1 MWAIRILSGPQAGQ
15 IIPLRPG
22 KTILGRGPSCEVK
35 LNSQG
40 ISKEHASVFVS
51 ETKVI
56 LSDMNSRNGTFVNG
70 VRIQNQKLTSGD
82 KLAFHDVLCDI
93 LSMPEH
99 ALLSFQR
106 PQHQPWNQPQGSVGL
121 HPAQQVS
128 QAAPQSAPGLMG
140 AYQNLLEY
148 IDNVAMPGV
157 YHVARSMEYR
167 WVLAAMVG
175 LYLAVVTV
183 VVMIPTTGMIKSS
196 VQSESQRRAKSIAR
210 SLAATNRQ
218 ALLEK
223 NEIAIT
229 TRAAEIEDG
238 VSAVLIISAKDG
250 SVIAPAN
257 LRGGY
262 ADKTFVVR
270 ARKSD
275 KEIVEN
281 IDDSLIGASVPIVA
295 YNSDLRDASAIAY
308 AVVFYDVESTAAKSD
323 LIFGLFIQIFA
334 IAIVL
339 GIALFFFLL
348 KVVEHPIVELNAK
361 LDDALREGRD
371 DLKTSYRF
379 PALERLASNIN
390 SALSRIGS
398 SNGQE
403 MPVAINRDAEAI
415 NVIGM
420 IGDAAMA
427 LNALDDRIIIS
438 NSAFDQLVGGGVD
451 LRGRTIND
459 IPDSTLQLN
468 LRDLVP
474 RLRGTPDR
482 VATADLPFSGQPH
495 QLRAQAICGANGEPA
510 YYIVTILYV
519 GEEAA

>member
-35 LNSQG
+35 INSQG
-40 ISKEHASVFVS
+40 ISKEHASIFVS

-56 LSDMNSRNGTFVNG
+56 VSDMNSRNGTFVNG

-82 KLAFHDVLCDI
+82 KLAFHEVLCDI

-99 ALLSFQR
+99 ALLSYQR
-106 PQHQPWNQPQGSVGL
+106 PQQAWNQPHDSI
-121 HPAQQVS
+121 PAQQMS
-128 QAAPQSAPGLMG
+128 QPAPASAPGLMG
-140 AYQNLLEY
+140 VWQNFLDY
-148 IDNVAMPGV
+148 IDNVAMPGI
-157 YHVARSMEYR
+157 YHIARSWEYR
-167 WVLAAMVG
+167 WVLGAMVG
-175 LYLAVVTV
+175 LYLALVTV

-238 VSAVLIISAKDG
+238 VSAVLIINAKDG

-270 ARKSD
+270 ARRSD
-275 KEIVEN
+275 KELVEN

-308 AVVFYDVESTAAKSD
+308 AVVFYDIESTAAKSD

-398 SNGQE
+398 GGGQD
-403 MPVAINRDAEAI
+403 MPIAINRDAEAI

-427 LNALDDRIIIS
+427 LNALDERIIIS
-438 NSAFDQLVGGGVD
+438 NGAFDRLVGGGVD

-482 VATADLPFSGQPH
+482 VATADLPFAGQPY
-495 QLRAQAICGANGEPA
+495 QVRAQAICGTNGEPA
-510 YYIVTILYV
+510 YYIVTILFA